1 MKAGNLVKRC
11 PKSWEYLYPHELE
24 EVGIIVK
31 IEIENNGDIYAI
43 VMWPLNEDI
52 SWEDPD
58 ELVISY
64 EKR

>member
-1 MKAGNLVKRC
+1 MKAGNLVRRC
-11 PKSWEYLYPHELE
+11 PESWEYLYPHELE
-24 EVGIIVK
+24 EVGIVAK

-58 ELVISY
+58 GLVVIN
-64 EKR
+64 ENR